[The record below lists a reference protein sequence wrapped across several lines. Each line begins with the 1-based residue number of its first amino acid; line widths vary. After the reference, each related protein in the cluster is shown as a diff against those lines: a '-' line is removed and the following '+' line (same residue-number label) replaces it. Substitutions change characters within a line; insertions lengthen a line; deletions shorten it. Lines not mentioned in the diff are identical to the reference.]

1 MFQAT
6 AICRLSIEAAK
17 AFMNGYA
24 SLHKGAISRLSM
36 KVGTAWTK
44 KAMEACSRKPCLGFM
59 NHISFQTTAMKALNH
74 SHEGFQTTAMKA
86 FNHSHEG
93 FQQKSLKLQK
103 SFG

>member
-17 AFMNGYA
+17 ASMNGYA

-44 KAMEACSRKPCLGFM
+44 SYGSLQQKAMSRLHEPYKL
-59 NHISFQTTAMKALNH
+59 SNH
-74 SHEGFQTTAMKA
+74 SYEGFKPQP
-86 FNHSHEG
+86 
-93 FQQKSLKLQK
+93 
-103 SFG
+103 